1 MNTNVGKW
9 LWRGRLTPAIAAAA
23 IMIAGVG
30 TAVAEET
37 PPAYYGYGPHMWW
50 GGGSWFF
57 GPFSMLLF
65 FGLAVAVVVLLVR
78 GVGGA
83 GQSNAGTAARSTAL
97 DILRERYARGE
108 IDKAEFE
115 ERKGVLGA

>member
-1 MNTNVGKW
+1 MNTNVGKS
-9 LWRGRLTPAIAAAA
+9 LWRGRLTPAIAAATL
-23 IMIAGVG
+23 MIAGVG
-30 TAVAEET
+30 SAIAEET
-37 PPAYYGYGPHMWW
+37 TSPYYGPHMWW

-83 GQSNAGTAARSTAL
+83 GQSNVGTAARSTAL

>member
-1 MNTNVGKW
+1 MNTNVGKR
-9 LWRGRLTPAIAAAA
+9 LLRGRLTPAIAAAI

-30 TAVAEET
+30 SAIAEET
-37 PPAYYGYGPHMWW
+37 TLPYYYGPHMWW

-57 GPFSMLLF
+57 GPFPMLLF

-97 DILRERYARGE
+97 DMLRERYARGE